1 VNLTRREAIIRMAV
15 LLGCSLVGPRL
26 FSAALDEN
34 VPVADYGFSAA
45 EIALLDELGD
55 TIIPETDTPGAKA
68 VQIGAFIAMMVHD
81 CHEPAE
87 RAKFKTG
94 LVQLAANY
102 RKRHGH
108 DFAKGSAS
116 IRTEYL
122 NDLDRAHKKDRQSR
136 EPSLV
141 AFRMIKDFTVL
152 GYFTS
157 EIGATQAARHMEMP
171 GFYQG
176 DVPYKKGDKVW
187 ATS

>member
-1 VNLTRREAIIRMAV
+1 VNINRREAIIRMAV
-15 LLGCSLVGPRL
+15 LLGGSLVGPRL

-81 CHEPAE
+81 CYLREEQAG
-87 RAKFKTG
+87 FKSG
-94 LVQLAANY
+94 LDQLASDY
-102 RKRHGH
+102 RTRHGH
-108 DFAKGSAS
+108 KFETGPAAT
-116 IRTEYL
+116 RTAYL
-122 NDLDRAHKKDRQSR
+122 NEFDLAHKKDRQSP

-141 AFRMIKDFTVL
+141 AFRMIKDLTVL

-157 EIGATQAARHMEMP
+157 EIGATQVARHTEMP

-176 DVPYKKGDKVW
+176 DAPYKKGDKVW